1 MLIRGVKNC
10 HSTPGGVDPKSTG
23 HVTLPL
29 RRWSTESSPIYLGG
43 VDPRSPVG
51 YISIIRTG
59 RVLALGPLPVTA
71 GTVDAVALPPTGH
84 ES

>member
-10 HSTPGGVDPKSTG
+10 HSTPGGVDPKSTAL
-23 HVTLPL
+23 VTLPGW
-29 RRWSTESSPIYLGG
+29 RWSKESKPFYLGG